1 MILPNPRDA
10 IHKAWLYRVLTAI
23 CDSPQLSGVLYFK
36 GGTCAALRGF
46 LDRFSID
53 IDFDYVGAK
62 AALPSTRQLLED
74 VFAGLGLEIKD
85 KSVSAPQYFLKY
97 PADRSGQRN
106 TLKIDITMPP
116 PTSNKYEAVRLDDID
131 RVMYC
136 QTAATMFGNKLVAL
150 IERFEKNG
158 SIAGRDLYDI
168 HHFFLQGLR
177 YDAAVIRERR
187 GVAALDFFRQL
198 VVFVEDNVT
207 QTTIDQDINM
217 LLPDEKFQRLRKVI
231 KPEVLLFLKDEAGR
245 LAG

>member
-1 MILPNPRDA
+1 MDNNQKKREALLTTVMNLFSETFRNKAILHGGMVLRLLECPRFTNDLDYLFVPFKSKNDVQEMILGALKTIPGLKLSYSMNSKCLRILLKSAENVTAQVEVKVDMECKTDVLTSAPLSRIYNQPARVIAVIDFGTA
-10 IHKAWLYRVLTAI
+10 LANKMSAWL
-23 CDSPQLSGVLYFK
+23 
-36 GGTCAALRGF
+36 
-46 LDRFSID
+46 DR
-53 IDFDYVGAK
+53 
-62 AALPSTRQLLED
+62 
-74 VFAGLGLEIKD
+74 
-85 KSVSAPQYFLKY
+85 
-97 PADRSGQRN
+97 
-106 TLKIDITMPP
+106 
-116 PTSNKYEAVRLDDID
+116 RL
-131 RVMYC
+131 M
-136 QTAATMFGNKLVAL
+136 
-150 IERFEKNG
+150 
-158 SIAGRDLYDI
+158 RDLYDI